1 MSEEEKRELF
11 KEHKG
16 LVIYYDTYVKVKEY
30 YKLHQE
36 NTQLKKE
43 KDDFIKTIIELQ
55 YEIVDLK
62 SVLKEIRELVESYNL
77 GKYDY
82 SIPPNGISDLL
93 EIIDKAGI
101 GEDNG

>member
-36 NTQLKKE
+36 NTQLKR
-43 KDDFIKTIIELQ
+43 
-55 YEIVDLK
+55 
-62 SVLKEIRELVESYNL
+62 VLKEIREYIKDNSAFMNDDEWEVFNKKE
-77 GKYDY
+77 
-82 SIPPNGISDLL
+82 IL
-93 EIIDKAGI
+93 EIIDKAEI
-101 GEDNG
+101 GEDK

>member
-36 NTQLKKE
+36 NTQLK
-43 KDDFIKTIIELQ
+43 
-55 YEIVDLK
+55 
-62 SVLKEIRELVESYNL
+62 SVLKEIREYINNYDVFKEVSFPLMKRDVENQIKASIKYEFVKSINKVLLV
-77 GKYDY
+77 
-82 SIPPNGISDLL
+82 
-93 EIIDKAGI
+93 IID
-101 GEDNG
+101 